1 MNVLVD
7 TSVWSLLLR
16 RRQSA
21 RLSTRQ
27 AAAVQEL
34 KELVREDRAQ
44 LTGVI
49 RQELLTG
56 IRSEA
61 EFDELRSWLRFYDD
75 LPADFET
82 HELAAQYANQCLG
95 TGVVTSA
102 IDILI
107 CAIAMKHQLPVFTLD
122 DGFKKIQSVVP
133 ITFHV
138 AK

>member
-1 MNVLVD
+1 
-7 TSVWSLLLR
+7 
-16 RRQSA
+16 
-21 RLSTRQ
+21 
-27 AAAVQEL
+27 
-34 KELVREDRAQ
+34 
-44 LTGVI
+44 VI

-61 EFDELRSWLRFYDD
+61 EFEELRSWLRFYDD

-95 TGVVTSA
+95 AGVVTSA

-107 CAIAMKHQLPVFTLD
+107 CAIALKHQLPVFTLD